1 MIRGMIE
8 PDPAASLVQRRS
20 MASERAGRMAGE
32 SAVAPQ
38 HGREAGAVRRLVHV
52 IDDEPGVRNY
62 LSFAL
67 ESLGFEA
74 ECFADTIGF
83 EQRAGDV
90 RPDLVIMDLAIGDRD
105 AIDLI
110 RFLDLQNYRGP
121 VVLVSGRPE
130 ALMRQVQLVGERHG
144 LHMLPMLRKPFR
156 VEDVRRVLVKGNLIA
171 IDQLDAVQIGQ
182 ALEENRFRLWYQP
195 KIDLASRTL
204 IGVEALLRLDHPE
217 FGLLSPGAFLSA
229 ADGPMIARI
238 TERVLN
244 QALAGWTQLAA
255 AGLRVPVS
263 INTPVSVFSNLDVP
277 ALVAERRPPDPD
289 WPGLIVEIPE
299 DQVVREADIVFEA
312 ATRLKVHGIELAID
326 DFGAGYSSLSRLR
339 QIPFAEIKLD
349 RSLVRECDEDRADRI
364 IVQAVCDMAHHW
376 GARVVAEGVETSGE
390 LHTLLGLGCDAAQGF
405 HFARPQ
411 PLDQFIGMARAR
423 MGGW

>member
-1 MIRGMIE
+1 MFE
-8 PDPAASLVQRRS
+8 PDSGAPFVQRRGAAPDRLTRGGAEAAAGS
-20 MASERAGRMAGE
+20 LPRAAH
-32 SAVAPQ
+32 P
-38 HGREAGAVRRLVHV
+38 RETVGPRRLAHV
-52 IDDEPGVRNY
+52 IDDEPGIRNF

-83 EQRAGDV
+83 ELRAGDV

-110 RFLDLQNYRGP
+110 RFLDIQNYRGP
-121 VVLVSGRPE
+121 VMLVSGREE
-130 ALMRQVQLVGERHG
+130 ALIRQVRLVGERHG
-144 LHMLPMLRKPFR
+144 LNMLPVLRKPFR
-156 VEDVRRVLVKGNLIA
+156 VDDIRRALVKGNLIA
-171 IDQLDAVQIGQ
+171 IDQLDAGQISQ

-195 KIDLASRTL
+195 KIDLASRAL
-204 IGVEALLRLDHPE
+204 IGAEALLRLDHPE
-217 FGLLSPGAFLSA
+217 FGLLAPGAFLAA
-229 ADGPMIARI
+229 ADAPMLARI
-238 TERVLN
+238 TERVLTR
-244 QALAGWTQLAA
+244 ALADWSEMAA
-255 AGLRVPVS
+255 AGLRVPIS
-263 INTPVSVFSNLDVP
+263 INTPVSVFASLDVP

-299 DQVVREADIVFEA
+299 AQVVREADLVFEA
-312 ATRLKVHGIELAID
+312 ATRLKAHGIELAID

-349 RSLVRECDEDRADRI
+349 RSLVRECDVDRADRI
-364 IVQAVCDMAHHW
+364 IVQAVCDMAHYW

-390 LHTLLGLGCDAAQGF
+390 LHTLLGLGCDAAQGY

-411 PLDQFIGMARAR
+411 PLDQFLGMARSR
-423 MGGW
+423 LQGW